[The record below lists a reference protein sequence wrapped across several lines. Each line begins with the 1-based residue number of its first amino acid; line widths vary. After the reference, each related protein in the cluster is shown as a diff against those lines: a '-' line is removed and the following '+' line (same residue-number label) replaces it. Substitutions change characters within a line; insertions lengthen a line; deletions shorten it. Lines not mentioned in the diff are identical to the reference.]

1 MKYLSVVAI
10 LLASS
15 ANADSSIRGNVV
27 DYYNNVVVS
36 TPHEKRLC
44 EEYQVRR
51 KKSSLTLEG
60 KLILLICRVCL
71 LETLNLL

>member
-10 LLASS
+10 ILLATS

-44 EEYQVRR
+44 EEYQVPIY
-51 KKSSLTLEG
+51 G
-60 KLILLICRVCL
+60 KQGSVDG
-71 LETLNLL
+71 